1 MAGLGMM
8 LEGGD
13 LLLLGW
19 VRDGGSRQ
27 MLLFEDGG
35 KAGAVVEAAT
45 EYKKGN
51 DPLSLNK
58 TPATGTQHSRIP
70 GANEF
75 RR

>member
-8 LEGGD
+8 LEGGG

-35 KAGAVVEAAT
+35 KSSGWGAVVEAAT
-45 EYKKGN
+45 EYEKGN

-58 TPATGTQHSRIP
+58 SPATTHGGS
-70 GANEF
+70 G
-75 RR
+75 